1 MMNRRQ
7 VLGVALAGAA
17 PLAWAQADYPNRPIR
32 IIVPF
37 GAGALTGTFAQIVGE
52 GLKERLGQAVV
63 VDYKPGATG
72 NIGADLV
79 AKSPPD
85 GYNMVVTTNATFAI
99 NPFIYTKMPF
109 DPLKDFD
116 QLLTGITYGTIL
128 VVPPDSPFKSVAD
141 IVAYGKANPGKL
153 TQASSGTGST
163 AQLAG
168 ELFARSAGFHML
180 HIPYKGGPPARMD
193 VMAGRV
199 SMMFTDP
206 SGVPLIKEGK
216 LRALAV
222 SSARRSKALPDVPTL
237 AEQGYPDVVVE
248 TWFGLALPANTPR
261 PIAHKLETE
270 ISAFLQRKETRE
282 RFLALGAEVPD
293 DTSSAGAV
301 RRIVAE
307 QKMWAPIIKD
317 LRISVD

>member
-1 MMNRRQ
+1 MDRRQ
-7 VLGVALAGAA
+7 VLAAAVAVAA
-17 PLAWAQADYPNRPIR
+17 PLVRAQADYPDRPVR

-37 GAGALTGTFAQIVGE
+37 GPGALTGTFAQIIGE
-52 GLKERLGQAVV
+52 GLKARLGQPVI

-72 NIGADLV
+72 NIGADQV

-85 GYNMVVTTNATFAI
+85 GYNLVVSTNATFAI
-99 NPFIYTKMPF
+99 NPWIYARMPF
-109 DPLKDFD
+109 DPLKDFEHVV
-116 QLLTGITYGTIL
+116 TGIAYGTIL

-141 IVAYGKANPGKL
+141 IVAFGRANPNKL

-168 ELFARSAGFHML
+168 ELFARSAGFRML

-193 VMAGRV
+193 VMAGRID
-199 SMMFTDP
+199 MMFTDP

-222 SSARRSKALPDVPTL
+222 SSAKRSKALPDVPTL
-237 AEQGYPDVVVE
+237 AEQGFPDVEVE
-248 TWFGLALPANTPR
+248 TWFGLALPAGTPK
-261 PIAHKLETE
+261 AVVSKLERE
-270 ISAFLQRKETRE
+270 ISAFLQRQSTRD

-301 RRIVAE
+301 RRITAE

-317 LRISVD
+317 LGIKAE

>member
-1 MMNRRQ
+1 M
-7 VLGVALAGAA
+7 LGVALACAA
-17 PLAWAQADYPNRPIR
+17 PMAWSQADYPNRPIR

-52 GLKERLGQAVV
+52 GLKERLGQPVV

-72 NIGADLV
+72 NIGADQV

-99 NPFIYTKMPF
+99 NPAIYAKMPF
-109 DPLKDFD
+109 DPLKDFHHVV
-116 QLLTGITYGTIL
+116 TGIAYGTIL

-168 ELFARSAGFHML
+168 ELFARSAGFRML

-206 SGVPLIKEGK
+206 SGVTLIKEGK

-222 SSARRSKALPDVPTL
+222 SSSTRSKALPDVPTL
-237 AEQGYPDVVVE
+237 AEQGFPDVVVE
-248 TWFGLALPANTPR
+248 TWFGLALPAGTPS
-261 PIAHKLETE
+261 PIEQKLETE
-270 ISAFLQRKETRE
+270 ISAHLQRKETRD
-282 RFLALGAEVPD
+282 RFLALGAEVPS
-293 DTSSAGAV
+293 DTSSAGAL
-301 RRIVAE
+301 RRITAE

-317 LRISVD
+317 LGIRVE

>member
-1 MMNRRQ
+1 MISRRH
-7 VLGVALAGAA
+7 VLGVALAGAV
-17 PLAWAQADYPNRPIR
+17 PLAWSQADYPTRPIR

-37 GAGALTGTFAQIVGE
+37 GAGSLTGTFAQIVGE
-52 GLKERLGQAVV
+52 GLKERLGQPVV
-63 VDYKPGATG
+63 VEYKPGATG

-99 NPFIYTKMPF
+99 NPWIYTKMPF
-109 DPLKDFD
+109 DPLKDFHH
-116 QLLTGITYGTIL
+116 LLTGIAYGTIL

-141 IVAYGKANPGKL
+141 IVAFGKANPGKL

-168 ELFARSAGFHML
+168 ELFARHAGFRML

-199 SMMFTDP
+199 DLMFTDP
-206 SGVPLIKEGK
+206 TGVPLIREGK

-222 SSARRSKALPDVPTL
+222 SSGKRSKALPDVPTL
-237 AEQGYPDVVVE
+237 AEQGFPDVVVE
-248 TWFGLALPANTPR
+248 TWFGLALPSATPG
-261 PIAHKLETE
+261 PIDQKLETG
-270 ISAFLQRKETRE
+270 ISAFLQRQDTRE
-282 RFLALGAEVPD
+282 RFLALGAEVPE
-293 DTSSAGAV
+293 DTSSAGAL

-307 QKMWAPIIKD
+307 QKMWRPIIKD
-317 LRISVD
+317 LGIRAD

>member
-1 MMNRRQ
+1 M
-7 VLGVALAGAA
+7 LGVALAGAA
-17 PLAWAQADYPNRPIR
+17 PLAWSQADYPNRPIR

-52 GLKERLGQAVV
+52 GLKERLGQPVV

-72 NIGADLV
+72 NIGADQV

-99 NPFIYTKMPF
+99 NPAIYAKMPF
-109 DPLKDFD
+109 DPLKDFHH
-116 QLLTGITYGTIL
+116 LLTGIAYGTIL

-168 ELFARSAGFHML
+168 ELFARNAGFRML

-206 SGVPLIKEGK
+206 SGVSLIKEGK

-222 SSARRSKALPDVPTL
+222 SSATRSKALPDVPTL
-237 AEQGYPDVVVE
+237 AEQGFPDVVVE
-248 TWFGLALPANTPR
+248 TWFGLALPAGTPR
-261 PIAHKLETE
+261 SIEQKLEAE
-270 ISAFLQRKETRE
+270 ISAHLQRKETRD
-282 RFLALGAEVPD
+282 RFLALGAEVPE
-293 DTSSAGAV
+293 DTSSAGAL
-301 RRIVAE
+301 RRITAE
-307 QKMWAPIIKD
+307 QKMWAPIIRELGIRAD
-317 LRISVD
+317 

>member
-1 MMNRRQ
+1 MISRRH
-7 VLGVALAGAA
+7 VLGAALAGAA
-17 PLAWAQADYPNRPIR
+17 PLGWAQADYPNRPIR

-37 GAGALTGTFAQIVGE
+37 GPGALTGTFAQIVGE
-52 GLKERLGQAVV
+52 GVKERLGQPVV
-63 VDYKPGATG
+63 VEYKPGATG
-72 NIGADLV
+72 NIGAELV

-85 GYNMVVTTNATFAI
+85 GYNLVVTTNATFAI
-99 NPFIYTKMPF
+99 NPSIYVKMPF

-116 QLLTGITYGTIL
+116 QLVTGIAYGTIL
-128 VVPPDSPFKSVAD
+128 VVPPDSRFKSVAD

-168 ELFARSAGFHML
+168 ELFARHAGFRML
-180 HIPYKGGPPARMD
+180 HVPYKGGPPARTD

-199 SMMFTDP
+199 DLMFTDP

-222 SSARRSKALPDVPTL
+222 SSSRRSKALPDVPTL
-237 AEQGYPDVVVE
+237 TEQGFPDVVVE
-248 TWFGLALPANTPR
+248 TWFGLALPAGTPK
-261 PIAHKLETE
+261 PIETRLESA
-270 ISAFLQRKETRE
+270 ISAFLKQKETRD

-301 RRIVAE
+301 RRITAE
-307 QKMWAPIIKD
+307 QKMWAPIIKE
-317 LRISVD
+317 LGITVE